1 MRLRRSVLLAAT
13 VLMLPVATPY
23 AATAVAS
30 CVSYG
35 DTQKAPTTAAGKGR
49 ESAKGQDDGSER
61 AYQAEKARMSKG
73 DAKTAAASGTN
84 GKPGGGGT
92 GGGTTGATIPVYVH
106 RIHASNGSGGA
117 VSSTQIT
124 QQLNILNAAYAAG
137 AWTFS
142 LAGTT
147 DSNNDAWYTVGYG
160 STDEKNMKTALH
172 QGGKNALN
180 LYTANIGGGLLG
192 WATFPSDYAASPL
205 MDGVVVLD
213 QSLPGGSAAPYN
225 LGDTATHEVGHWMGL
240 YHTFQ
245 GGCSKTGDLVDD
257 TPAEKSAAYGCPTGR
272 DTCPATGLDPIKN
285 FMDYTDDACMDTFSS
300 GQLSRMAA
308 QFTAYRR

>member
-13 VLMLPVATPY
+13 MLILPVATPY

-35 DTQKAPTTAAGKGR
+35 DTQKAPANAAGKSR
-49 ESAKGQDDGSER
+49 ETAKGQDDGSER
-61 AYQAEKARMSKG
+61 AYQAEKARLAKG
-73 DAKTAAASGTN
+73 DQKTQQASGN

-106 RIHASNGSGGA
+106 RIHKSDGSGGA
-117 VSSTQIT
+117 VSSSQIT
-124 QQLNILNAAYAAG
+124 QQISILNAAYAPG
-137 AWTFS
+137 QWVFS
-142 LAGTT
+142 LADTT
-147 DSNNDAWYTVGYG
+147 DTNNDAWYTVGYG
-160 STDEKNMKTALH
+160 SPEEKAMKAALRA
-172 QGGKNALN
+172 GDKNALN

-192 WATFPSDYAASPL
+192 WATFPADYAASPS

-213 QSLPGGSAAPYN
+213 QSLPQGTAAPYN

-245 GGCSKTGDLVDD
+245 GGCSKSGDLVDD

-285 FMDYTDDACMDTFSS
+285 FMDYTDDGCMDTFSS
-300 GQLSRMAA
+300 GQFSRMAA